1 MQITD
6 INTGIE
12 VLVDAIKTDY
22 RDWTLLDSDEYTE
35 INIKMINEFES
46 GLEVKEGQKYFKV
59 INTCGGVWGFVVKNN
74 DDKFKAG
81 DILRAASY
89 NAPTRNKARGN
100 VLDGFSVCWTGPKYL
115 V

>member
-22 RDWTLLDSDEYTE
+22 RDWTLRDSDEYTE

-59 INTCGGVWGFVVKNN
+59 VNTRGGVWGFVVKNN

>member
-12 VLVDAIKTDY
+12 VLVEAIKTDY
-22 RDWTLLDSDEYTE
+22 RDWTLRSSDEYTE

-59 INTCGGVWGFVVKNN
+59 VNTRGAVWGFVVKND

-81 DILRAASY
+81 DILRAASH

>member
-12 VLVDAIKTDY
+12 VLVEAIKTDY
-22 RDWTLLDSDEYTE
+22 RDWTLRGSDEYTK

-59 INTCGGVWGFVVKNN
+59 VNARGAVWGFVVKND

-81 DILRAASY
+81 DILRAASH